1 MSVDPTRYTSALGKA
16 FVDGLTASSADRAV
30 LRVGRD
36 RYSIHDVATRLGV
49 VHTKA
54 CRSLSRYCFTNGI
67 TSAADLFRKTTPYA
81 FASEHGIGLC
91 TLYVV
96 FAVFQ
101 DKDLDVDAWFA
112 KGQEGARVSFLALK
126 HRELVAERRA
136 KADDKKRA
144 RGRRSRAH
152 HDTVNHFLATTA
164 RAAG

>member
-1 MSVDPTRYTSALGKA
+1 MSVEPTRYTFAFGKA
-16 FVDGLTASSADRAV
+16 FVDQLTAATADRAV
-30 LRVGRD
+30 LRIGRD

-54 CRSLSRYCFTNGI
+54 CRSLTRYCDANKI
-67 TSAADLFRKTTPYA
+67 ASAVDLYKKTTPYA

-101 DKDLDVDAWFA
+101 DKDLHIDAWFA

-144 RGRRSRAH
+144 RGKRSKAH
-152 HDTVNHFLATTA
+152 ESHVEQFLATA
-164 RAAG
+164 RA